1 MVMSPRKV
9 EISPHVHFVPV
20 EGDYVLMDFKKGL
33 YLGLD
38 PVASTIWRSLVEHG
52 DMERAAKDVCQDYDV
67 TYETALADIERWVA
81 ELETRGLLRLP
92 EPRETGVTLFDEG
105 DLR

>member
-1 MVMSPRKV
+1 MSPRKV
-9 EISPHVHFVPV
+9 EISPYVQFVRV

-38 PVASTIWRSLVEHG
+38 AVASTIWRSLAEHG
-52 DMERAAKDVCQDYDV
+52 NIERAAEDVSRDYDV

-81 ELETRGLLRLP
+81 ELETRGLVRPLDRN
-92 EPRETGVTLFDEG
+92 G
-105 DLR
+105 DW